1 MTRPQGSS
9 ELEKARAKQAVKQHT
24 KQTHLGVCWG
34 RGDPER
40 GGEGGREKGGEV
52 GREKGGEREG
62 RGAAITSELF
72 ELLVSP

>member
-1 MTRPQGSS
+1 MA
-9 ELEKARAKQAVKQHT
+9 LEKARAKQAVKQHT

-34 RGDPER
+34 TGDPER

-52 GREKGGEREG
+52 GREDGGEKGGEREG

>member
-1 MTRPQGSS
+1 MA
-9 ELEKARAKQAVKQHT
+9 LEKARAKQAVKQHT

-40 GGEGGREKGGEV
+40 GGGGGGGREDGGEK
-52 GREKGGEREG
+52 EGEREG
-62 RGAAITSELF
+62 RGAAITSKLF